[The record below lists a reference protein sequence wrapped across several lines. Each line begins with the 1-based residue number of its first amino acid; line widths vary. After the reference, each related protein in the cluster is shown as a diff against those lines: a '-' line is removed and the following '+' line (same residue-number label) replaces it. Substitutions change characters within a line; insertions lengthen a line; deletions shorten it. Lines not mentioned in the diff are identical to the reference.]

1 MAGAY
6 RTRAD
11 AARLAL
17 LEGAHLEM
25 MRFVVFA
32 DKGAIRFAAHANP
45 KHADLPFM
53 VDAAKAAEHHFPD
66 LEPYASH
73 DRVLFTMP
81 ITVRQA
87 DGGEPEWHI
96 GADIPE
102 ATVDACG
109 DRVVRIALDITM
121 SIMPIVTVAIIS
133 GEFP

>member
-11 AARLAL
+11 AARRAL

-32 DKGAIRFAAHANP
+32 DKGAIRFAAHVNL
-45 KHADLPFM
+45 KHADQQFM
-53 VDAAKAAEHHFPD
+53 VNAAKAAGRSFPE
-66 LEPYASH
+66 LEPYASQ
-73 DRVLFTMP
+73 DRILFSVP
-81 ITVRQA
+81 ITYRQA
-87 DGGEPEWHI
+87 DSGEPEWHI

-109 DRVVRIALDITM
+109 ERVVPIALDVTM
-121 SIMPIVTVAIIS
+121 AIMPIMTMAISS